1 MSKAHKMCTLNNGS
15 VPTAS
20 RVRQAASEIFST
32 PFESA
37 KDMSSDV
44 YNRLVNESANALKFT
59 WVIAERLEKIGFPQG
74 QNINNYLKRQ
84 RSLREK
90 LRRHSEGVIE
100 NLVGVHTVS
109 KEAAE
114 KLNEIGAVATL
125 IEVNPFE
132 SKNRYNP
139 NTAETRELADAAKD
153 RVEIDGKSYTKAEAW
168 ELLNEDVKKMDAEFV
183 KAWRSRFGA
192 KPIPSRVM
200 PSAALKQVFD
210 SYKFYRNSL
219 RDAIIQAQKDREGEG
234 HLRDNETSA
243 KVYTQIERIKKEF
256 AKANNDAYL
265 ALLRSGPYVVNI
277 YKDTKTLDEDG
288 NKKYE
293 LQSSEFFE
301 SRAEAR
307 KAAEAARSKFG
318 NDYRIQD
325 FKRNEI
331 EKYMYGMG
339 NRGAINSFYDK
350 LKPEL
355 EGLKPTLKEGEPG
368 YREELER
375 IEKLKNRLHELSL
388 LLFPETSVK
397 RQLVAKRKGTEGFIK
412 DILKSYTIMS
422 DRYAGQISQIQYNGA
437 IDRQLN
443 DLNIALKDS
452 NLPQDKQEIGV
463 NLANELAKRVL
474 NIESAPSVGSRF
486 ANAANQLGFL
496 WFLGLNP
503 ASAMVNMLQ
512 VPGVTL
518 PFLYA
523 RYGFL
528 PAVGGLSKAYRTIGK
543 LKTGYLSDGT
553 LSERIDEIIRLK
565 PEALQKQYGLTLDE
579 ARMLKE
585 LDDRGALRSGMQ
597 IYDINSVADLG
608 GAYPGSVAHGMFVF
622 QKAAGF
628 MFQKAELINREVT
641 ALAAYRL
648 AKQKA
653 SKGQAA
659 PMDQRDA
666 INFAE
671 NAIEKTQGAYSEDQ
685 APRIFMN
692 PLIRTVLMFKKFP
705 AHMAAVYINMFK
717 DIFRG
722 ADPAVRSVARRQF
735 ALMMGMSGIFSGI
748 VGMPLYYIIR
758 DIANAIMGDEDDP
771 YNFDLELRMG
781 LIDTLGPDVGNMM
794 YRGILGE
801 SGLDLGS
808 RVSYESSFLLGGTE
822 DIPFLGGVFGLRD
835 IKRGKDA
842 EETLKNAMFELL
854 GPAAGIV
861 SGFFRGGEKIM
872 DGEIIRGIEA
882 ASPAFLRNI
891 VKSGRYATEGALTA
905 RGDPIVEDLSTI
917 EILGQTF
924 GFSPQRLSSQYK
936 INNQIKDLEAE
947 IVGRRNSLLDQYAKA
962 VRTRD
967 FDARREV
974 EDEIR
979 LFNLA
984 NPNPKIQ
991 ITSSTIRRSLAKR
1004 ESVSE
1009 QTKKGIFLPPSMR
1022 ERFAEELQLEDE

>member
-1 MSKAHKMCTLNNGS
+1 MSKAHKMCTLDNGS

-20 RVRQAASEIFST
+20 RVRQAVAEIFST
-32 PFESA
+32 PYESA

-44 YNRLVNESANALKFT
+44 YDRLVNQSANALKFT
-59 WVIAERLEKIGFPQG
+59 WVIAERLEKLGFPQG

-84 RSLREK
+84 RAYREK
-90 LRRHSEGVIE
+90 LRRHSEEVIKS
-100 NLVGVHTVS
+100 LVDVRVVS
-109 KEAAE
+109 KESAD
-114 KLNEIGAVATL
+114 KLNEIGGVATL

-132 SKNRYNP
+132 SRDRYNP
-139 NTAETRELADAAKD
+139 NRAETRELSEAAKD
-153 RVEIDGKSYTKAEAW
+153 RVEIDGKSYTKEEAW
-168 ELLNEDVKKMDAEFV
+168 QILNEDIKNMDAEFV

-192 KPIPSRVM
+192 KPIPSSAL
-200 PSAALKQVFD
+200 PSAALKNVLD
-210 SYKFYRNSL
+210 SYRFYRNSL
-219 RDAIIQAQKDREGEG
+219 RDAIIQSYKDREGEG
-234 HLRDNETSA
+234 SLRDNETSA
-243 KVYTQIERIKKEF
+243 KTYSQIQRLKAQF
-256 AKANNDAYL
+256 AKANNDAYMS
-265 ALLRSGPYVVNI
+265 LLRSGPYVVNV
-277 YKDTKTLDEDG
+277 YKQTDTLDENG
-288 NKKYE
+288 NKQYE
-293 LQSSEFFE
+293 LQKSEFFE
-301 SRAEAR
+301 SRSEAR
-307 KAAEAARSKFG
+307 KAADEARSKLG
-318 NDYRIQD
+318 NNYRVQD

-355 EGLKPTLKEGEPG
+355 EALKPTLKEGDPG
-368 YREELER
+368 YKEEVER
-375 IEKLKNRLHELSL
+375 IEKLKDRLHEMSL
-388 LLFPETSVK
+388 LLYPETSVK

-412 DILKSYTIMS
+412 DILKSYTIMA

-437 IDRQLN
+437 IDQQLN
-443 DLNIALKDS
+443 ELNIALKEE
-452 NLPQDKQEIGV
+452 NLPRDNQQLGV
-463 NLANELAKRVL
+463 NLANELAQRVL

-503 ASAMVNMLQ
+503 ASAMVNLLQ

-518 PFLYA
+518 PFLAA
-523 RYGFL
+523 RYG
-528 PAVGGLSKAYRTIGK
+528 PSAIKELSKAYGTIGK
-543 LKTGYLSDGT
+543 IKSGYLTDGT

-565 PEALQKQYGLTLDE
+565 PEELKKQYGLTLDE

-597 IYDINSVADLG
+597 IYDINSVADMG
-608 GAYPGSVAHGMFVF
+608 GAYPGSVAHGIFVF

-653 SKGQAA
+653 SKGEAS
-659 PMDQRDA
+659 PMNQDDA
-666 INFAE
+666 VNFAE

-705 AHMAAVYINMFK
+705 AHMAAIYINLFK
-717 DIFRG
+717 DMFRS
-722 ADPAVRSVARRQF
+722 ADPAVKTVARRQF
-735 ALMMGMSGIFSGI
+735 ALMMGMSGLFSGI

-758 DIANAIMGDEDDP
+758 DIANLILGEEDEP

-781 LIDTLGPDVGNMM
+781 LVDVLGDDVGNMM
-794 YRGILGE
+794 FRGLLGE
-801 SGLDLGS
+801 SGLDIGS

-835 IKRGKDA
+835 IKRGENA
-842 EETLKNAMFELL
+842 EETLKNAMFELV
-854 GPAAGIV
+854 GPAGGIV

-872 DGEIIRGIEA
+872 DGEIMRGVEA
-882 ASPAFLRNI
+882 MSPAFLRNV

-905 RGDPIVEDLSTI
+905 RGDPIVEDLTTL

-947 IVGRRNSLLDQYAKA
+947 LDGRRNSLLDQYAKA
-962 VRTRD
+962 VRTKD
-967 FDARREV
+967 FGARQDV
-974 EDEIR
+974 KDEIR

-991 ITSSTIRRSLAKR
+991 ITEDTLERSLAKR
-1004 ESVSE
+1004 ESVSK
-1009 QTKKGIFLPPSMR
+1009 QTQKGIFLRPSMR